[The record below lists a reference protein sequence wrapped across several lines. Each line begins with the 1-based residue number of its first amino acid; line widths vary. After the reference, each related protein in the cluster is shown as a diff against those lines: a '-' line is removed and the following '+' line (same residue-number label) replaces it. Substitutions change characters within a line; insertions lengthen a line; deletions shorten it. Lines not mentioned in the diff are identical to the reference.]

1 MPGMPKMDSI
11 RMEPVKMSPS
21 CVPAMVMMGMRA
33 LRRPCLRMMTHFF
46 TPLASAVR
54 MKSCERTS
62 SMEVRVTRA
71 IEAA

>member
-1 MPGMPKMDSI
+1 MPGMAKIDSI

-21 CVPAMVMMGMRA
+21 WVPAMVMMGMRA
-33 LRRPCLRMMTHFF
+33 LRKPCFRMMTHLLM
-46 TPLASAVR
+46 PLASAVR

-62 SMEVRVTRA
+62 SIEVRVTRA

>member
-1 MPGMPKMDSI
+1 MPGIMKMDSI
-11 RMEPVKMSPS
+11 RIDPVRISPS
-21 CVPAMVMMGMRA
+21 WVPAIVMIGMRA
-33 LRRPCLRMMTHFF
+33 LRRPWRMMTAHLR

-62 SMEVRVTRA
+62 SMLVRVTRA